1 MHVYCNQSWVDFNSA
16 HWKYDHIEHS
26 CLWNRNRIYADSNHG
41 DFYRKF
47 HFEKNKALVKTYITC
62 SNNSKIYR
70 MNKRG
75 PIVIIEDDIDDQDI
89 LTDIFKELNYNNKLI
104 FFADGE
110 KALEYLTE
118 TDIEP
123 FLVLSDLNM
132 PKLNGMELREKIHNN
147 EDLRLKS
154 IPYLFFS
161 TSAEQRHVIDAYSR
175 SIQGFFVKP
184 SNYDKLKKIIVK
196 IVEYWQE
203 CESPNYIKNAQQ

>member
-1 MHVYCNQSWVDFNSA
+1 
-16 HWKYDHIEHS
+16 
-26 CLWNRNRIYADSNHG
+26 
-41 DFYRKF
+41 
-47 HFEKNKALVKTYITC
+47 
-62 SNNSKIYR
+62 

-75 PIVIIEDDIDDQDI
+75 PIVIIEDDVDDQEI
-89 LTDIFKELNYNNKLI
+89 LSDIFKELDYNNKLI
-104 FFADGE
+104 FFADSVQ
-110 KALEYLTE
+110 ALEYLTD

-123 FLVLSDLNM
+123 FLVLSDINM

-161 TSAEQRHVIDAYSR
+161 TSAEQKHVIDAYSR

-184 SNYDKLKKIIVK
+184 QSYDKLKTMLVK

-203 CESPNYIKNAQQ
+203 CQSPNYIKNAQ